1 MRNIIF
7 SLSLILSMVVC
18 QISEATQAR
27 VNLKDRND
35 SVGLIMASKYGDITF
50 VRSLLEN
57 SANIQD
63 IALYRALM
71 VSSMRDHI
79 AVVRLLLE
87 YGADVNHPN
96 KDASILDYE
105 SFFSEDVKRL
115 LKESIEIYGPGL

>member
-7 SLSLILSMVVC
+7 SLSLFLSMVVC

>member
-1 MRNIIF
+1 
-7 SLSLILSMVVC
+7 MVVC